1 MDDAASTPSGAQ
13 EACLDACLARLEELK
28 AIQARREVLEEQVFL
43 EFVRANRSRINE
55 FPLLETEQQSLMEM
69 LLRRGEGIHP
79 GHAFLRDRFAAY
91 LIEVNHYGKA
101 KAVGDAAAKEKLLR
115 RLERTEA
122 VLVKCLQGA
131 VYASGLVKDNWTD
144 ALIRHF
150 GEDALAQ
157 IEEITASLVFD
168 EAYWRACVERFVKD
182 RVRGAYDDILAERRF
197 RLLREGQLLIVAFP
211 FDAVLDKLK
220 GTAKTIS
227 KTRVQTAFEEAAS
240 TPEGKAN
247 VETALAT
254 FLRAD
259 IPQWEKRTDR
269 EETLF
274 AAQVAAMDAVTA
286 AHRAAAGSED
296 DAAAQELRA
305 RQIAAL
311 CIGAALSLRVVRED
325 FIRALR
331 QFSPK
336 EATWIVQAAGS
347 FDAAR
352 LGLVLEHVME
362 LDFSHLLREK
372 GESDAGRIQVKTA
385 RTRRVPKDAV
395 AALAAAG
402 LGKVRRKQFFD
413 EDGDQLDFLLFRPK
427 NPAEL
432 EERLRLLQ
440 IEPELTRDLVSLWET
455 ASHKVELYVCI
466 NLAALGKVATN
477 LSARITEILGRYG
490 IAPPGAAEPA
500 KDDRE
505 A

>member
-1 MDDAASTPSGAQ
+1 MDDAASSPSGAQ

-28 AIQARREVLEEQVFL
+28 AIQARREVLEERVFL

-69 LLRRGEGIHP
+69 LLRRGEGLHP

-101 KAVGDAAAKEKLLR
+101 KAVGDAAAKEKLLK

-131 VYASGLVKDNWTD
+131 VYASGLIKDNWTD

-150 GEDALAQ
+150 GEDALGQ
-157 IEEITASLVFD
+157 ITEITASLVFD

-197 RLLREGQLLIVAFP
+197 RLLREGQLLIVVFP

-220 GTAKTIS
+220 GTAKAIS
-227 KTRVQTAFEEAAS
+227 KTRVQTAFEEAAT

-247 VETALAT
+247 VETALAA

-259 IPQWEKRTDR
+259 IPQEGKRADR
-269 EETLF
+269 EVALF
-274 AAQVAAMDAVTA
+274 AAQVAAMDPVTA
-286 AHRAAAGSED
+286 AHRAADVTEHE
-296 DAAAQELRA
+296 AAQEQRA

-311 CIGAALSLRVVRED
+311 CLGAAVALRVARAD
-325 FIRALR
+325 FARALR
-331 QFSPK
+331 EFSPK
-336 EATWIVQAAGS
+336 EAVRIVQVAGA

-362 LDFSHLLREK
+362 HDFARLLREK
-372 GESDAGRIQVKTA
+372 GEADAARIQVKTV

-395 AALAAAG
+395 TPLAAAG

-413 EDGDQLDFLLFRPK
+413 EDGDRPDFQLFRPGT
-427 NPAEL
+427 PAEL

-440 IEPELTRDLVSLWET
+440 IEPELARDLVALWET
-455 ASHKVELYVCI
+455 ASHKVDLCVCI
-466 NLAALGKVATN
+466 NLAALDKVATN

-490 IAPPGAAEPA
+490 ITPPGPAETA